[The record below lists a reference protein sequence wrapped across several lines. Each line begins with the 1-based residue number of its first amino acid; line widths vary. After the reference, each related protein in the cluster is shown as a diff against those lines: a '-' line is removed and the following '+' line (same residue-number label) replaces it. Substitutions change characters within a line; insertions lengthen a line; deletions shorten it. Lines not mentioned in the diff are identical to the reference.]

1 MLFVSVIP
9 GLVDARVRHVNAYP
23 FPMGGREGVGGM
35 DPAVGVEHVFGYFF
49 GVHAHDGG
57 TDVLAGGD
65 DEREGQKGHHR
76 HPVV

>member
-1 MLFVSVIP
+1 
-9 GLVDARVRHVNAYP
+9 
-23 FPMGGREGVGGM
+23 MGGREGVGGM